1 MICTC
6 GNQVASN
13 ARFCPRC
20 GKRFTHKFVK
30 LLSWFF
36 GIIIGFGILMAVI
49 SQNSP
54 TSPVSPAEQEKKA
67 RDERQFQLAVSG
79 AKQLKNAMRNPDSF
93 KVSNAL
99 FMDNGVVCYEYRAQN
114 GFGGMNV
121 GRAVLTAKGMLKT
134 NEIDGGT
141 KLWNRECANKS
152 GYDKTWEVNYAI
164 R

>member
-1 MICTC
+1 
-6 GNQVASN
+6 
-13 ARFCPRC
+13 
-20 GKRFTHKFVK
+20 
-30 LLSWFF
+30 
-36 GIIIGFGILMAVI
+36 MAVI
-49 SQNSP
+49 SQNGP
-54 TSPVSPAEQEKKA
+54 TRPVSSTEQEKKA
-67 RDERQFQLAVSG
+67 KDERQFQLAVSG

-114 GFGGMNV
+114 GFGGINV

-134 NEIDGGT
+134 NEMDGGT

-152 GYDKTWEVNYAI
+152 GYDKTWAVNYAI

>member
-49 SQNSP
+49 SQNGP
-54 TSPVSPAEQEKKA
+54 ASPVSPAEQGKKA
-67 RDERQFQLAVSG
+67 EMS
-79 AKQLKNAMRNPDSF
+79 DSF
-93 KVSNAL
+93 NSQS
-99 FMDNGVVCYEYRAQN
+99 VV
-114 GFGGMNV
+114 
-121 GRAVLTAKGMLKT
+121 L
-134 NEIDGGT
+134 
-141 KLWNRECANKS
+141 S
-152 GYDKTWEVNYAI
+152 S
-164 R
+164 